1 MKSTI
6 LTFVIACF
14 VIVGVKAQ
22 DTGLQFDE
30 ARNAYKSGDLNNS
43 RFALQQALNEIDH
56 AIGQEVIKILPKTMG
71 EMISTDSDTEMTTAN
86 LGIAGLSVSRSYKG
100 ENETTA
106 SIQLIGDSPLLAGV
120 NAILSIPFF
129 GGGDPNQK
137 RIKLGSYKGLLQ
149 KSASDTELISWDIQV
164 PFQSSLLTFHC
175 VGISD
180 EKAVM
185 EMVNTIPI
193 EKIAKLVQ

>member
-22 DTGLQFDE
+22 DAGSKFDE
-30 ARNAYKSGDLNNS
+30 ARNAYKSGDLHNS

-71 EMISTDSDTEMTTAN
+71 EMVATDSDTEMSTTN
-86 LGIAGLSVSRSYKG
+86 LGFAGLSVSRSYKG
-100 ENETTA
+100 ENETSA
-106 SIQLIGDSPLLAGV
+106 SIQIIGDSPLLASI

-129 GGGDPNQK
+129 AGGDPNQK

-149 KSASDTELISWDIQV
+149 KNVSDTELISWDIQV
-164 PFQSSLLTFHC
+164 PFQSSLLTFNC

-185 EMVNTIPI
+185 EMANTIPI